1 MKLKILI
8 FLALVLSISTSCSS
22 SKSTAEEKDVSLST
36 LYHKTEKANLYYKL
50 PSGWS
55 EIKDN
60 YEQLFDLW
68 LVGGKGKSTITFI
81 PIQFENDLIEDNTFE
96 QLRILLNVETNIKKT
111 SLQNY
116 AILEKPKEFGN
127 NNIKFIS
134 MKYLDDGD
142 TKRSVIFGKS
152 NSFYE
157 CIAYFENDYAPTE
170 VELNSL
176 FDIQQRVLHSVQM
189 K

>member
-1 MKLKILI
+1 MKLQILI
-8 FLALVLSISTSCSS
+8 FLALVLFISTSCSS
-22 SKSTAEEKDVSLST
+22 SKSTTEEKDISLST

-60 YEQLFDLW
+60 YEQLFELW
-68 LVGGKGKSTITFI
+68 LVGAKGKSTIIFI

-96 QLRILLNVETNIKKT
+96 QLRVLLNIETNIKKA
-111 SLQNY
+111 SLQNH
-116 AILEKPKEFGN
+116 AILDKPQEFEN
-127 NNIKFIS
+127 NDIKFIS
-134 MKYLDDGD
+134 MKYIDDGD

-157 CIAYFENDYAPTE
+157 CIAYFENDYEPTE
-170 VELNSL
+170 DELNSL
-176 FDIQQRVLHSVQM
+176 FDVQQRVLHSVQM